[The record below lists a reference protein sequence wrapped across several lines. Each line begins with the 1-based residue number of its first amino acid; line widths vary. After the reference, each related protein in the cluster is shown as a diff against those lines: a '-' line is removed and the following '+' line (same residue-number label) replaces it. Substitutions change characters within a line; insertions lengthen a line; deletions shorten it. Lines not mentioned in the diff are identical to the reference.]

1 MDTPNAKMR
10 RRRDRPFRDFDALRT
25 SSRQGGSS
33 VGASVPMMS
42 IETATSAPE
51 VDVAAPGPFGL
62 GRDRVSGPCL
72 VSHLSTRRVSAN
84 REVRISRADAL
95 APRPEKVRS
104 LGTTWSRRKGP
115 PKPLRGPGATRQS
128 HCSGTSYFRRTGER
142 PSADGIPT
150 SPSARDVHGQGRSK
164 SSAGHVPTRPLRAVT
179 ATPSDP

>member
-1 MDTPNAKMR
+1 MASSLDTPNAKMR

-42 IETATSAPE
+42 VETATSAPE

-84 REVRISRADAL
+84 RKDRIPGADARTPSTAKSVRL
-95 APRPEKVRS
+95 ELPGLEEKVRRIRS
-104 LGTTWSRRKGP
+104 EGRLPHVRATAAEPAISGAKF
-115 PKPLRGPGATRQS
+115 RGPAS
-128 HCSGTSYFRRTGER
+128 
-142 PSADGIPT
+142 I
-150 SPSARDVHGQGRSK
+150 V
-164 SSAGHVPTRPLRAVT
+164 
-179 ATPSDP
+179 

>member
-42 IETATSAPE
+42 VETATSAPE
-51 VDVAAPGPFGL
+51 VDVAAPGPFDL

-72 VSHLSTRRVSAN
+72 GLVLRTVRPAPHGLDRVRCDTIITNKNRKVREQASPWRPLHGPKRGPFSSPFSR
-84 REVRISRADAL
+84 REVL
-95 APRPEKVRS
+95 
-104 LGTTWSRRKGP
+104 
-115 PKPLRGPGATRQS
+115 PKAKR
-128 HCSGTSYFRRTGER
+128 FRRTRER
-142 PSADGIPT
+142 SNVHSMAT
-150 SPSARDVHGQGRSK
+150 SPAPCASDSPW
-164 SSAGHVPTRPLRAVT
+164 SPYSPAGHVSTRHFRAVT